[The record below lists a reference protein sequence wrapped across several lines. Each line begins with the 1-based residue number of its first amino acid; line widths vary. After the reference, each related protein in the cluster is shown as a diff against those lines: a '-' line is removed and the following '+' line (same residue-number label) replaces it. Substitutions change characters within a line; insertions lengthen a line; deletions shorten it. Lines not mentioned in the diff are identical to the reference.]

1 MSIRSQLALL
11 VAKIPNVLNSLE
23 RKEKRSTGR
32 IFNEINT
39 PALPLSVDKKL
50 HLAIYCMS

>member
-39 PALPLSVDKKL
+39 AALPLSVDKKL